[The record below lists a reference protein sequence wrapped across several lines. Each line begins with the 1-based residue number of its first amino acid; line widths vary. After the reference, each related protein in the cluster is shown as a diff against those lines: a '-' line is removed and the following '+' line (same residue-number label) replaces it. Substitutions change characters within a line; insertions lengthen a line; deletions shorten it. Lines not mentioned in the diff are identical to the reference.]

1 MYKADPIVA
10 EFARQILEHS
20 VDYYY
25 PTNVGATGLGA
36 WGTGLADFV
45 INPVLVGTK
54 TPEQALKDGQARMA
68 PMFRS
73 R

>member
-45 INPVLVGTK
+45 INPVLRRPPK
-54 TPEQALKDGQARMA
+54 PQNRH
-68 PMFRS
+68 
-73 R
+73 